1 METGKPEGS
10 KFSPDSLLAYCSRSV
25 FWYAKGERPDA
36 SRVREM
42 IKDYGFAVV
51 VVGWAIR
58 PSFTHH
64 CHAPLL
70 EARVRGVAVVGV
82 RAALG
87 DPPLHATHGRACA
100 LPESKHDP
108 TLID

>member
-1 METGKPEGS
+1 METGKPERS
-10 KFSPDSLLAYCSRSV
+10 KFSPDSLLAYCSRIVS
-25 FWYAKGERPDA
+25 WYAKGERPDA
-36 SRVREM
+36 FLVREM

-58 PSFTHH
+58 PSFTYH
-64 CHAPLL
+64 CSK
-70 EARVRGVAVVGV
+70 RVCVESRLSGV

-87 DPPLHATHGRACA
+87 DPPLHAAHGRACA
-100 LPESKHDP
+100 LPASKHDP